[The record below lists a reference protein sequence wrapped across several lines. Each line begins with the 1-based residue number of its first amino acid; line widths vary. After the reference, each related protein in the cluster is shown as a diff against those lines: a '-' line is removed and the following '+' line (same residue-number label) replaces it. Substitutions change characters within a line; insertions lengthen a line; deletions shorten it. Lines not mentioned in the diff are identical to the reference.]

1 MGVVR
6 KISSANNFGSYK
18 SFYWDEESIGDFRR
32 YNLLYGW
39 NYSGK
44 TTLSRMFV
52 VMGGS
57 DIPDGIE
64 GEFIGLIENK
74 DETTYEWN
82 SNDEPT
88 PLAIKV
94 FNRDFINSNF
104 STDHN
109 APAVHILGE
118 NVKHL
123 RDKIEK
129 RNRQILRID
138 ASVQQVESKKE
149 NHKELLDG
157 EKTST
162 ARVIN
167 EVIGGRY
174 NRRNLDSTLPRIRA
188 NPTNY
193 LLDEEQVENLKRTLA
208 TASDYQSITIQ
219 KPVLPDVN
227 SFVSKCHELLSRTA
241 TNQAIQALKEDS
253 ELENWLRTALNLH
266 QETNTCRFCGG
277 DIDKSIF
284 ESLRGHF
291 DKEQEKLRGDVN
303 LLLSQIPELI
313 NYSIPQQSSIYP
325 HLRTEYSKT
334 VQELEIWRQ
343 KFVSVLATLRSRLQE
358 KIEDNLDQALNLEI
372 ELPSTEEW
380 DRHWEKLEAI
390 RSTQNDLTNN
400 TSTLISESK
409 SKLEDHYIA
418 KLIQSFDFGSHEE
431 KQDWYDALLG
441 KYSCLKQACTDKIS
455 ALEAEIRRSS
465 VAVEKLNEVL
475 LLMLPEGHIEVFPIT
490 ENTFEFRRNGVA
502 ATNLSDGERTA
513 VTFAYF
519 LVSLEDNDQK
529 LEDTIVFI
537 DDPISSL
544 DSNHVYSVWAL
555 INQRLKTA
563 KQLFVSTHNNELFT
577 LIKDEWVHG
586 GRAQQNFISNHAGY
600 WVSRY
605 IDDQGEHQSNLE
617 TLPDLLRKSKSEYQF
632 VFSLLYQFSEN
643 ENPTI
648 HEAYTSPNLLRK
660 FLEAYLGFRQ
670 PSGGNWKGKLDL
682 LIEEEVK
689 RKELYKFSND
699 ASHLQKPTR
708 IQEHPSYIAGAQSI
722 CKEVL
727 EALKRKDEMH
737 YKSLC
742 ECL

>member
-1 MGVVR
+1 MGEVR
-6 KISSANNFGSYK
+6 KIVTASNFGSYK
-18 SFYWDEESIGDFRR
+18 SFSWDEESIGDFCRF
-32 YNLLYGW
+32 NLLYGW

-44 TTLSRMFV
+44 TTLSRMFA

-64 GEFIGLIENK
+64 GEFVSLIQNN
-74 DETTYEWN
+74 DDVNYEWK
-82 SNDEPT
+82 SNDEST

-94 FNRDFINSNF
+94 FNRDFINNNF

-118 NVKHL
+118 NIQYL
-123 RDKIEK
+123 RHKIEK
-129 RNRQILRID
+129 RKRQLSRIN

-174 NRRNLDSTLPRIRA
+174 DRRNLDSTLPRIRV
-188 NPTNY
+188 NSPNY
-193 LLDEEQVENLKRTLA
+193 LLDEEQVENLKKTLA
-208 TASDYQSITIQ
+208 TASDYQSIAIQ
-219 KPVLPDVN
+219 KPVLPDFN
-227 SFVSKCHELLSRTA
+227 LYVSQCHELLSRTA
-241 TNQAIQALKEDS
+241 TNQAIQALKENS

-266 QETNTCRFCGG
+266 QETDTCHFCGG
-277 DIDKSIF
+277 DIEKSIF
-284 ESLRGHF
+284 DSLRGHF
-291 DKEQEKLRGDVN
+291 DKEQEKLRADVN
-303 LLLSQIPELI
+303 LLLSQIPESI
-313 NYSIPQQSSIYP
+313 NYTIPQQSSIYP

-343 KFVSVLATLRSRLQE
+343 KFVSVLATLRSSLQE

-380 DRHWEKLEAI
+380 EQHWENLEAI
-390 RSTQNDLTNN
+390 NSTQNELTNN

-418 KLIQSFDFGSHEE
+418 KLIQSFDFESHGE
-431 KQDWYDALLG
+431 KQDWYDALLE
-441 KYSCLKQACTDKIS
+441 KYSCLKQACTEKIS
-455 ALEAEIRRSS
+455 TLEAEIRRSS
-465 VAVEKLNEVL
+465 VAVEKLNEIL
-475 LLMLPEGHIEVFPIT
+475 LLILPEGHIEVFPIT

-555 INQRLKTA
+555 INERLKTA
-563 KQLFVSTHNNELFT
+563 KQLFVSTHNNELFL
-577 LIKDEWVHG
+577 LIKDEWIN
-586 GRAQQNFISNHAGY
+586 RNSNFKTDHAGY
-600 WVSRY
+600 WISRI
-605 IDDQGEHQSNLE
+605 IDDQGYHHSKIENL
-617 TLPDLLRKSKSEYQF
+617 PHLLRINKSEYQF
-632 VFSLLYQFSEN
+632 IFSLLYKFTEN
-643 ENPTI
+643 ENSTI

-660 FLEAYLGFRQ
+660 LLEAYLGFRQ

-682 LIEEEVK
+682 LFEEEAK
-689 RKELYKFSND
+689 RKEIYKFSDD

-708 IQEHPSYIAGAQSI
+708 IQEHPYYINNAQSI

-727 EALKRKDEMH
+727 DALKKVDIMH
-737 YKSLC
+737 YNSLC
-742 ECL
+742 ECI

>member
-6 KISSANNFGSYK
+6 KIVTTSDFGSYK
-18 SFYWDEESIGDFRR
+18 SFSWDEESIGEFRR

-44 TTLSRMFV
+44 TTLSRMFA

-74 DETTYEWN
+74 EVTTYEWN

-123 RDKIEK
+123 REKIEK

-138 ASVQQVESKKE
+138 DSVQQVQSMKE
-149 NHKELLDG
+149 DHETLLNG
-157 EKTST
+157 EKTTT

-174 NRRNLDSTLPRIRA
+174 DRRNLDSTLSRIRS
-188 NPTNY
+188 NPANY

-208 TASDYQSITIQ
+208 TANDYKSITLQ

-227 SFVSKCHELLSRTA
+227 SFISQCHELLSRTA
-241 TNQAIQALKEDS
+241 TNQAIQALKKDS

-277 DIDKSIF
+277 EIDQSIF

-291 DKEQEKLRGDVN
+291 DKEQEKLRENVN
-303 LLLSQIPELI
+303 LLLNQIPELI
-313 NYSIPQQSSIYP
+313 NYSIPQQSSIFP
-325 HLRTEYSKT
+325 HLRSEYSKT
-334 VQELEIWRQ
+334 VQELESWRQ
-343 KFVSVLATLRSRLQE
+343 KFTSVLTTLRSRLQE
-358 KIEDNLDQALNLEI
+358 KIEDSLDQVLTLEV
-372 ELPSTEEW
+372 ELPRTEEW
-380 DRHWEKLEAI
+380 DQLWENLEAI
-390 RSTQNDLTNN
+390 KNTQNGLTNN

-409 SKLEDHYIA
+409 SNLENHYIA
-418 KLIQSFDFGSHEE
+418 KLIQSFDFESHDV
-431 KQDWYDALLG
+431 KQDWHDALLE
-441 KYSCLKQACTDKIS
+441 KYSCLKQACTEKIA

-502 ATNLSDGERTA
+502 ASNLSDGERTA

-555 INQRLKTA
+555 INERLKTA
-563 KQLFVSTHNNELFT
+563 KQLFVSTHNNELFS
-577 LIKDEWVHG
+577 LIKDEWIN
-586 GRAQQNFISNHAGY
+586 RNSNFKTDHAGY
-600 WVSRY
+600 WVSRF
-605 IDDQGEHQSNLE
+605 INNQGDHHSKIENL
-617 TLPDLLRKSKSEYQF
+617 PQLLRINKSEYQF
-632 VFSLLYQFSEN
+632 LFSLLYKFTEN

-682 LIEEEVK
+682 LFEEEAK
-689 RKELYKFSND
+689 RKEIYKFSND
-699 ASHLQKPTR
+699 ASHLQNSTR
-708 IQEHPSYIAGAQSI
+708 IQEHPSYITVAQSI

-727 EALKRKDEMH
+727 EALKRKDDMH
-737 YKSLC
+737 YNSLC

>member
-6 KISSANNFGSYK
+6 KIVSANNFGSYNCF
-18 SFYWDEESIGDFRR
+18 SWDEESIGDFRR

-44 TTLSRMFV
+44 TTLSRMFA

-64 GEFIGLIENK
+64 GEFVGLIQNK
-74 DETTYEWN
+74 DETTFEWK

-88 PLAIKV
+88 PFAIKV

-118 NVKHL
+118 NVQHL

-138 ASVQQVESKKE
+138 GSVQQVKDMKE
-149 NHKELLDG
+149 NHKELIDG

-174 NRRNLDSTLPRIRA
+174 DRRNLDSTLPRIRA

-193 LLDEEQVENLKRTLA
+193 LLDEEQVENLKKTLA
-208 TASDYQSITIQ
+208 TASDYQSIAIQ

-227 SFVSKCHELLSRTA
+227 SFVSQCRELLSRTA
-241 TNQAIQALKEDS
+241 TNQAIQALKENS

-277 DIDKSIF
+277 DIDESIF
-284 ESLRGHF
+284 ECLRGHF
-291 DKEQEKLRGDVN
+291 DKEQEKLRGDVSS
-303 LLLSQIPELI
+303 LLSQIPELF
-313 NYSIPQQSSIYP
+313 NYLIPQQSSIYP
-325 HLRTEYSKT
+325 HLRSEYSKT

-343 KFVSVLATLRSRLQE
+343 EFVTVLTTLRNRLQE
-358 KIEDNLDQALNLEI
+358 KIEDNLDQVLNLEI
-372 ELPSTEEW
+372 ELPSTEKW
-380 DRHWEKLEAI
+380 DQYWEKLEAI

-418 KLIQSFDFGSHEE
+418 NLIQSFDFEDHEE
-431 KQDWYDALLG
+431 KQRWYDALLEQ
-441 KYSCLKQACTDKIS
+441 YSCLKQACTDKIS
-455 ALEAEIRRSS
+455 EIEAEIRRSS
-465 VAVEKLNEVL
+465 VAVEKMNEVL
-475 LLMLPEGHIEVFPIT
+475 LLMLREGHIEVFPIT

-529 LEDTIVFI
+529 LEDTVVFI

-555 INQRLKTA
+555 INERLEKA

-577 LIKDEWVHG
+577 LIKDEWVNH
-586 GRAQQNFISNHAGY
+586 RAQQNFIRDHAGY

-605 IDDQGEHQSNLE
+605 VNDQEEHLSKIE
-617 TLPDLLRKSKSEYQF
+617 TLPELLRKNKSEYQLI
-632 VFSLLYQFSEN
+632 FSLLHKFTKN

-682 LIEEEVK
+682 LFEEEAK
-689 RKELYKFSND
+689 RKEIYKFSDD

-708 IQEHPSYIAGAQSI
+708 IQEHPSYITGAQSI
-722 CKEVL
+722 CKDVV
-727 EALKRKDEMH
+727 EALKRVDEMH
-737 YKSLC
+737 YNSLC

>member
-1 MGVVR
+1 MEVVR

-18 SFYWDEESIGDFRR
+18 SFSWDEESIGNFRR

-44 TTLSRMFV
+44 TTLSRMFA

-57 DIPDGIE
+57 DIPDGIK

-74 DETTYEWN
+74 EETTYEWN

-118 NVKHL
+118 NVQHI

-129 RNRQILRID
+129 RDSQILRID
-138 ASVQQVESKKE
+138 DSVQQVQSMKE
-149 NHKELLDG
+149 DHETLLNG

-174 NRRNLDSTLPRIRA
+174 DRRNLDSTLPRIRS
-188 NPTNY
+188 NPANY

-219 KPVLPDVN
+219 KSVLPDIN
-227 SFVSKCHELLSRTA
+227 SFISQCHELLSRTA
-241 TNQAIQALKEDS
+241 TNQAIQALKKDS

-277 DIDKSIF
+277 DIDQSIF

-291 DKEQEKLRGDVN
+291 DKEQEKLREDVN
-303 LLLSQIPELI
+303 LLLNQIPELI

-325 HLRTEYSKT
+325 HLRSEYSKT
-334 VQELEIWRQ
+334 VQELESWRQ
-343 KFVSVLATLRSRLQE
+343 KFTSVLTTLRSRLQE
-358 KIEDNLDQALNLEI
+358 KIEDNLDQALNLEV
-372 ELPSTEEW
+372 ELPSTAEW
-380 DRHWEKLEAI
+380 NRHWEKLEVI
-390 RSTQNDLTNN
+390 KSTQNDLTNN

-409 SKLEDHYIA
+409 SKLEDHYVA
-418 KLIQSFDFGSHEE
+418 KLIKSFDFESYEE
-431 KQDWYDALLG
+431 KQDWYDSLLE
-441 KYSCLKQACTDKIS
+441 KYSCLKQVCTDKIS
-455 ALEAEIRRSS
+455 ALEEEIRRSS

-529 LEDTIVFI
+529 LGETVVFI

-577 LIKDEWVHG
+577 LIKDEWVHSR
-586 GRAQQNFISNHAGY
+586 RAQQNFKSNHAGY

-605 IDDQGEHQSNLE
+605 IDNQGVHQSKLE

-643 ENPTI
+643 KNPTI

-670 PSGGNWKGKLDL
+670 PSGGGWKGKLDL
-682 LIEEEVK
+682 LIDEEAK
-689 RKELYKFSND
+689 RKELYKFSDD
-699 ASHLQKPTR
+699 ASHFQKPTR
-708 IQEHPSYIAGAQSI
+708 IQEHPSYINNAQSI

-727 EALKRKDEMH
+727 EALKKVDIMH
-737 YKSLC
+737 YNSLC

>member
-1 MGVVR
+1 
-6 KISSANNFGSYK
+6 
-18 SFYWDEESIGDFRR
+18 
-32 YNLLYGW
+32 
-39 NYSGK
+39 
-44 TTLSRMFV
+44 MFA

-64 GEFIGLIENK
+64 GEFVGLIQNK
-74 DETTYEWN
+74 EDTTYEWN
-82 SNDEPT
+82 LIDEPT

-118 NVKHL
+118 NIKHL
-123 RDKIEK
+123 RDKIGK
-129 RNRQILRID
+129 RNRQFLRID
-138 ASVQQVESKKE
+138 DSVQQVISKKE

-174 NRRNLDSTLPRIRA
+174 NRRNLDSTQPRIRA

-208 TASDYQSITIQ
+208 TSSDYQSITIQ

-227 SFVSKCHELLSRTA
+227 SFVSQCHELLSRTA

-277 DIDKSIF
+277 DIDESIF
-284 ESLRGHF
+284 ERLRGHF
-291 DKEQEKLRGDVN
+291 DKEQEKLRRDVN
-303 LLLSQIPELI
+303 FLLSQIPEI
-313 NYSIPQQSSIYP
+313 FNYSIPQQSSIYP
-325 HLRTEYSKT
+325 HLRTEYSKN
-334 VQELEIWRQ
+334 VQVLENWRL
-343 KFVSVLATLRSRLQE
+343 KFVSVLAILRSRLQK
-358 KIEDNLDQALNLEI
+358 KIEDNLDQVLNLEI

-380 DRHWEKLEAI
+380 DRHWEELDAI

-418 KLIQSFDFGSHEE
+418 KLIQSFDFESHEE
-431 KQDWYDALLG
+431 KQDWYDTLLE
-441 KYSCLKQACTDKIS
+441 KYSCLKKACTEKIS
-455 ALEAEIRRSS
+455 ALEDEIRRSS

-490 ENTFEFRRNGVA
+490 ENTFEFLRNGVA

-577 LIKDEWVHG
+577 LIKDEWVKH
-586 GRAQQNFISNHAGY
+586 RTQQQNFIRDHEGY

-605 IDDQGEHQSNLE
+605 VNEQGEHLSKIE
-617 TLPDLLRKSKSEYQF
+617 TLPELLRKSKSEYQF
-632 VFSLLYQFSEN
+632 IFSLLHNFTEN

-670 PSGGNWKGKLDL
+670 PSGGNWKGKLDIL
-682 LIEEEVK
+682 FKEEVK
-689 RKELYKFSND
+689 RKEIYKFCDD

-708 IQEHPSYIAGAQSI
+708 IQEHPSYIFGAQTI
-722 CKEVL
+722 CKEVV
-727 EALKRKDEMH
+727 EAVKRVDEMH
-737 YKSLC
+737 YNSLC
-742 ECL
+742 ECI